1 MNKLANKFSVFSSLK
16 KPDSI
21 INAEFLN
28 WLKSSNPELEI
39 PNNILVETKPI
50 TKQLK
55 ALYE

>member
-1 MNKLANKFSVFSSLK
+1 MNKLANKFSVFSSWK

-21 INAEFLN
+21 INTEFIN

-39 PNNILVETKPI
+39 PNNILMETKPI
-50 TKQLK
+50 SKQFK